1 MSRSIYAYLC
11 KLGNLVPLNGN
22 FEGGGGGILL
32 TVSEFTRRQ
41 ENIVNL
47 FTGNFLRALV
57 AIEMLWMHHLEFV
70 HNVFPLNR
78 QTALATELLR
88 ATFEIDITLLTERPA

>member
-1 MSRSIYAYLC
+1 
-11 KLGNLVPLNGN
+11 
-22 FEGGGGGILL
+22 
-32 TVSEFTRRQ
+32 
-41 ENIVNL
+41 
-47 FTGNFLRALV
+47 
-57 AIEMLWMHHLEFV
+57 MHHLEFV